1 MFKPNSKTNVLAL
14 PAVRDPAAY
23 IQRVMNPFDYN
34 NEHLLQQ
41 MRNFLI
47 FKMIELAESDDPAV
61 SLKGMEL
68 LGRTNFVSLFKDKV
82 EVSFSTKTT
91 EELEQELR
99 GIVAKMAI
107 DSTDESDENS

>member
-14 PAVRDPAAY
+14 PAVSVKDPAAY

-82 EVSFSTKTT
+82 EVSFSAKSDA
-91 EELEQELR
+91 ELKQELR
-99 GIVAKMAI
+99 TLTVKFGLVDAL
-107 DSTDESDENS
+107 